1 MEKVFDRGARII
13 GLGVIAAFVGV
24 TASWG
29 LTPGRE
35 NFIDYYTTA
44 SSLITTLNAA
54 AGDLERLDLKSG
66 TFSNDD
72 VEELK
77 ARLTKVREGFAAVIT
92 YNDHTNELNEGYIL
106 YIDKVL
112 LALIV
117 AQEYAQSGGEERL
130 GRVQKLLTESSA
142 LRANLNATIR
152 RDKKKFGVE

>member
-1 MEKVFDRGARII
+1 MKKYLSPRARII
-13 GLGVIAAFVGV
+13 GLGVIAALVGAS
-24 TASWG
+24 ASWG
-29 LTPGRE
+29 FTPGRE
-35 NFIDYYTTA
+35 NFVDYYTTA
-44 SSLITTLNAA
+44 SSLITTLNGA

-66 TFSNDD
+66 TFPNDD

-117 AQEYAQSGGEERL
+117 AQEYAKSGGEERL
-130 GRVQKLLTESSA
+130 ERVQKLLAESSA